1 MIATGY
7 AGYKNVMA
15 NMTESKE
22 EILLMLYEGA
32 LISLKIAH
40 RGIREKNP
48 KLKGENISKVL
59 AILTEL
65 DCALDRE
72 KGGELAEN
80 LTGIYNY
87 MMKRLTTAN
96 IKNDPKAL
104 EEVEQLLGK
113 LYEGFKEAAVAAQMA
128 GGSVHAENNEPEM
141 MRGVSIAI

>member
-7 AGYKNVMA
+7 AGYRNVMA
-15 NMTESKE
+15 NTTESKE

-32 LISLKIAH
+32 LISLKIAR

-48 KLKGENISKVL
+48 KLKGEKISKVL

-72 KGGELAEN
+72 NGGDLADKMAA
-80 LTGIYNY
+80 LYRY
-87 MMKRLTTAN
+87 MMNRLTTAN
-96 IKNDPKAL
+96 IRNDPEAL
-104 EEVEQLLGK
+104 EEVEQLLGE
-113 LYEGFKEAAVAAQMA
+113 LYEGFKGAAAQMA
-128 GGSVHAENNEPEM
+128 GGSVHAEKNGPEM

>member
-7 AGYKNVMA
+7 AGYRNVMT

-48 KLKGENISKVL
+48 KLKGEKISKVL

-65 DCALDRE
+65 DFALDRE
-72 KGGELAEN
+72 NGGELAEN
-80 LTGIYNY
+80 LAGIYSY
-87 MMKRLTTAN
+87 LMKRLTTAN
-96 IKNDPKAL
+96 IKNDPEAL
-104 EEVEQLLGK
+104 EEVEQLLGE
-113 LYEGFKEAAVAAQMA
+113 LYEGFKGAAAQM
-128 GGSVHAENNEPEM
+128 SDKPVHTENNGPEM

>member
-7 AGYKNVMA
+7 GGYRNVMA
-15 NMTESKE
+15 NATESKE

-32 LISLKIAH
+32 LISLRIAR

-72 KGGELAEN
+72 NGGDLVEN
-80 LTGIYNY
+80 LAGIYSYLMN
-87 MMKRLTTAN
+87 RLTTAN
-96 IKNDPKAL
+96 IKNDPEAL
-104 EEVEQLLGK
+104 EEVEQLLGE
-113 LYEGFKEAAVAAQMA
+113 LYEGFKGAAAQMA
-128 GGSVHAENNEPEM
+128 GGSVHAENNDPEM

>member
-7 AGYKNVMA
+7 AGYRNVMA
-15 NMTESKE
+15 NTTENKE

-32 LISLKIAH
+32 LISLKIAR

-48 KLKGENISKVL
+48 KLKGEKISKVL

-72 KGGELAEN
+72 NGGDLADKMAA
-80 LTGIYNY
+80 LYRY
-87 MMKRLTTAN
+87 MMNRLTTAN
-96 IKNDPKAL
+96 IRNDPEAL

-113 LYEGFKEAAVAAQMA
+113 FYEGFKEAAAQMT
-128 GGSVHAENNEPEM
+128 GGSVHAENNGPEM

>member
-7 AGYKNVMA
+7 AGYRNVMA
-15 NMTESKE
+15 HTTESKE

-32 LISLKIAH
+32 LISLKIAR

-48 KLKGENISKVL
+48 KLKGEKISKVL

-72 KGGELAEN
+72 RGGDLAEKI
-80 LTGIYNY
+80 TAMYGY
-87 MMKRLTTAN
+87 MMNRLTTAN
-96 IKNDPKAL
+96 IKNDPEAL
-104 EEVEQLLGK
+104 EEVEQLLGE
-113 LYEGFKEAAVAAQMA
+113 LYEGFKGAAAQMA

-141 MRGVSIAI
+141 MGGMSIAI

>member
-7 AGYKNVMA
+7 AGYRNAMA
-15 NMTESKE
+15 NTTESKE

-32 LISLKIAH
+32 LISLKIAR

-48 KLKGENISKVL
+48 KRKGENISKVL

-72 KGGELAEN
+72 NGIDLAN
-80 LTGIYNY
+80 KISALYGY
-87 MMKRLTTAN
+87 MMNRLTTAN
-96 IKNDPKAL
+96 IKNDSEAL
-104 EEVEQLLGK
+104 EEVEQLMGE
-113 LYEGFKEAAVAAQMA
+113 LYEGFKEAAVQMPN
-128 GGSVHAENNEPEM
+128 GSVQVEKNEPEM